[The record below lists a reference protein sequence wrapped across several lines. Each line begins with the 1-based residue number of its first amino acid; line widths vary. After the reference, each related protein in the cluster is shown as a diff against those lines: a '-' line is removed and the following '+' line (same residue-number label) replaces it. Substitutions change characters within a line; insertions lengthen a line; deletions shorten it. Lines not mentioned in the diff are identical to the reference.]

1 MAINNIIS
9 SKTSI
14 LDALK
19 LMDKINRKLLI
30 ITEGEHFVGVLS
42 IGDIQRA
49 ILKQVDINS
58 AISSIVRTI
67 ITVCSS
73 DESIDDVKKKMI
85 ELRTECMPIIDISNK
100 LVDVIYWED
109 IISNESVQTYEQ
121 LHIPV
126 VIMAGGEGTRLK
138 PLTNVIPKPMVPVGE
153 KTFLEE
159 IMDSFLKY
167 GCTEFHL
174 SVNYKAD
181 LIEYYM
187 AHHTKI
193 KYNIAYVH
201 ENTPLGTAGS
211 LHLLNNAITSTFFVT
226 NCDIMVNDDYS
237 EILKYHRAQKNELTV
252 VAALKHYSIPYGTL
266 ETKDNGMLESISEKP
281 NLNFQINT
289 GLYILEPH
297 LIKEIPKD
305 KFYHITYLIEDL
317 QKQGRKVGVF
327 PVSEGSWKDI
337 GEWSEYFKI
346 LNK

>member
-1 MAINNIIS
+1 MAIDNTIPSN
-9 SKTSI
+9 TSI
-14 LDALK
+14 LDSLK
-19 LMDKINRKLLI
+19 CMDKINRKLLI
-30 ITEGEHFVGVLS
+30 ITEGEKFLGVLS

-49 ILKQVDINS
+49 ILKQVNINS
-58 AISSIVRTI
+58 PITSIVRTI
-67 ITVCSS
+67 ITVCKN
-73 DESIDDVKKKMI
+73 DESIEEIKRKMI
-85 ELRTECMPIIDISNK
+85 ELRTECMPIIDDNNRLI
-100 LVDVIYWED
+100 DVIYWED
-109 IISNESVQTYEQ
+109 IISNEQAQNFEQ
-121 LHIPV
+121 LNIPV

-138 PLTNVIPKPMVPVGE
+138 PITNVIPKPLVPVGD

-159 IMDSFLKY
+159 IMDSFVKY
-167 GCTEFHL
+167 GCTDFHI

-181 LIEYYM
+181 LIQYYM
-187 AHHTKI
+187 EHHAQN
-193 KYNIAYVH
+193 KYKIAYVH

-211 LHLLNNAITSTFFVT
+211 LHLLENIESTFFVT
-226 NCDIMVNDDYS
+226 NCDIIVNDDYS
-237 EILKYHRAQKNELTV
+237 EILKYHREHNNELTV

-266 ETKDNGMLESISEKP
+266 ETKENGLLKSISEKP

-346 LNK
+346 LKK